1 MMELFYSALLG
12 VLGAGIAQVAL
23 YLLRRFKNKSSADFQ
38 GLVYRVGD
46 MKPISIPEG
55 RDLESLKERLEAFE
69 KVSPRLAVI
78 DGWNIVHR
86 TLINRVIELNKLS
99 KEEGLPQELISS
111 NIRDLEELAIL
122 DEDVKKEVEMVW
134 NCRNLIVHDLAALPD
149 AVVLSVAE
157 SVVPLI
163 KKIGLEYF
171 PESNRQLE

>member
-1 MMELFYSALLG
+1 MMEIFYSALLG
-12 VLGAGIAQVAL
+12 VLGAGIGQFAL
-23 YLLRRFKNKSSADFQ
+23 YLFRRFKSKSAKDFQ
-38 GLVYRVGD
+38 ELVYRTSD

-86 TLINRVIELNKLS
+86 TLINRAIDLNKISEKETLS
-99 KEEGLPQELISS
+99 QELLSS
-111 NIRDLEELAIL
+111 SIKDLEDLADL
-122 DEDVKKEVEMVW
+122 GEDLKKQVEIVRA
-134 NCRNLIVHDLAALPD
+134 CRNLIVHDSASLPD
-149 AVVLSVAE
+149 AAVLSVAE

-171 PESNRQLE
+171 PESNRQQK